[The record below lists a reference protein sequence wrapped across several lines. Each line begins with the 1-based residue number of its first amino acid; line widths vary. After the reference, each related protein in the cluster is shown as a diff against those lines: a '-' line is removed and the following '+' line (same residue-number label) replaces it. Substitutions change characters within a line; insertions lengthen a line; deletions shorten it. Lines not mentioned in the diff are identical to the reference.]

1 MHKSAVARFS
11 QSLRRVRAFPGR
23 LQATS
28 VFKERALFF
37 EQYMLTICTPSLCR
51 LAREKRGVSAV
62 EFALIA
68 PLLVSLYLG
77 CVEIS
82 DGVSADRK
90 VTLVASTVANL
101 VTQST
106 TLAASDMTNIFDASS
121 AIIAPYS
128 TANLK
133 ITVSCISIDA
143 NKNATVKWSATRN
156 GTALS
161 GTVTVPTDL
170 QVASTQLVY
179 AQASYAYTP
188 VIGYTITGTLNMSE
202 KMYMMPRITAPTYNS
217 IACT

>member
-1 MHKSAVARFS
+1 
-11 QSLRRVRAFPGR
+11 
-23 LQATS
+23 
-28 VFKERALFF
+28 
-37 EQYMLTICTPSLCR
+37 MLTIRIPWLSR
-51 LAREKRGVSAV
+51 IARDKRGVSAV

-90 VTLVASTVANL
+90 VTLVSSTVANL
-101 VTQST
+101 VAQST
-106 TLAASDMTNIFDASS
+106 TISSSDMSNILDASS

-128 TANLK
+128 SSNLK
-133 ITVSCISIDA
+133 ITVSCISIDS
-143 NKNATVKWSATRN
+143 NRNATVKWSATRN

-161 GTVTVPTDL
+161 GAVSIPTDL
-170 QVASTQLVY
+170 QVANTQLIY

-202 KMYMMPRITAPTYNS
+202 KMYMMPRITAPTYGTT
-217 IACT
+217 ACT